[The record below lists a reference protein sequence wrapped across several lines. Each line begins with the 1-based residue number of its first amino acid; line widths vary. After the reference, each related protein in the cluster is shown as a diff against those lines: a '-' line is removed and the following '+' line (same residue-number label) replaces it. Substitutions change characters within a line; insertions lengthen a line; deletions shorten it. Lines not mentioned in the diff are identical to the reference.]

1 MRVSSTLRRLKAPD
15 IGLKLVVQNGVGG
28 VGMLAL
34 IALLFVVA
42 DRSTDAL
49 RRVDAVTERT
59 IFLNQEIEEPLARL
73 RQKALSLVLAPSADR
88 REVMHRRIE
97 ALVAE
102 LDDAIAEWR
111 ERASGDAE
119 KLHTAWAAYKRLI
132 RDTREQ
138 LDRGRREAAY
148 LTVTGR
154 GRKQFAVLQ
163 NLLAESMERLNAR
176 AGRLQDDA
184 VASSVTT
191 RNVAIG
197 VALLTAL
204 ALALAGLVLTQTITR
219 PVNALTAAMRRLA
232 EGDLEV
238 EVPARERGDEIG
250 GMAAAMEVFRENAR
264 ERERLRAQHASSEEA
279 RTRLLEILENTPDVI
294 GMATPDGYATYLN
307 AAAERLIGRDRDAIT
322 SMPVRAFH
330 PQGAA
335 DRVVEQAVPT
345 ALAGSIWQGETAL
358 LAGDGTEIPVSQVVF
373 AHFDADGEPVRLST
387 IMRDITDRKAMER
400 DLVAARDQAAAANA
414 AKTRFLSTMSHE
426 LRTPLNAIIGMA
438 EVIRDRL
445 LGNDVERY
453 AGYADDIRAS
463 GGHLLELV
471 NDLLDMSRLE
481 AGRYDLNPERL
492 DTGEILR
499 GCARMVETRAQQA
512 GVTLSVTRE
521 APPVLADERALRQVV
536 LNLVTNAVKFAGEG
550 GRVTVTARRTDAGD
564 LAVAVSDTG
573 PGIAQDDLE
582 RVLHPFEKSEDR
594 LSSDHQEG
602 TGLGLAISRQLMVL
616 HDGDLHLHSTPGEGT
631 TATAV
636 LPAARVLDD
645 SVGRKAAGGS
655 A

>member
-1 MRVSSTLRRLKAPD
+1 MLRRLKAPD
-15 IGLKLVVQNGVGG
+15 IGLKLVVQNAVGG
-28 VGMLAL
+28 LGMLAL

-49 RRVDAVTERT
+49 RRVDEVTERA
-59 IFLNQEIEEPLARL
+59 IFLNQEIEEPLARV
-73 RQKALSLVLAPSADR
+73 RQKTLSLVLAPSADR
-88 REVMHRRIE
+88 RDDMHRRIE

-132 RDTREQ
+132 RDTRQQ

-154 GRKQFAVLQ
+154 GREQFAVLQ
-163 NLLAESMERLNAR
+163 NLLADSMERLNAR

-204 ALALAGLVLTQTITR
+204 ALALAGLVLTRTITR

-264 ERERLRAQHASSEEA
+264 ERERLRVQHASSEEA

-294 GMATPDGYATYLN
+294 GMATADGCTTYINPAT
-307 AAAERLIGRDRDAIT
+307 ERLIGCDREAVVGRRIADY
-322 SMPVRAFH
+322 H
-330 PQGAA
+330 PSWAGE
-335 DRVVEQAVPT
+335 RVLEEGVPT
-345 ALAGSIWQGETAL
+345 ALAGRIWQGETAL
-358 LAGDGTEIPVSQVVF
+358 LTADGTEIPVSQVIF
-373 AHFDADGEPVRLST
+373 AHFGANGEVIRLSS
-387 IMRDITDRKAMER
+387 IMRDISDRKAMER
-400 DLVAARDQAAAANA
+400 DLVAARDQAANANA

-445 LGNDVERY
+445 LGNDIERY
-453 AGYADDIRAS
+453 AGYAEDIHAS

-492 DTGEILR
+492 DTAEVLR
-499 GCARMVETRAQQA
+499 GCARMVEPRAEQA
-512 GVTLSVTRE
+512 GVGLSVTHE

-536 LNLVTNAVKFAGEG
+536 LNLMTNAVKFAGEG
-550 GRVTVTARRTDAGD
+550 GRVAVTARRTDAGD
-564 LAVAVSDTG
+564 LAIAVSDTG
-573 PGIAQDDLE
+573 PGIAADDLE

-602 TGLGLAISRQLMVL
+602 TGLGLAISRQLMLL
-616 HDGDLHLHSTPGEGT
+616 HDGELHLDSTPGEGT

-645 SVGRKAAGGS
+645 ALGRQAAGGS